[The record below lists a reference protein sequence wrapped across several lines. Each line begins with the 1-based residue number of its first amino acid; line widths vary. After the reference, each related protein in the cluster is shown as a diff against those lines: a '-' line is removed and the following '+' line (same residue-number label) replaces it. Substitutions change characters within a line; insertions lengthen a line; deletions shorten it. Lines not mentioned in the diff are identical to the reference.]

1 MKILPCGEHALLIEL
16 ADERSALATHRTLR
30 DAKLSGILEIVPAER
45 TVLVTVVPGSTQLAE
60 LAQRLSTL
68 SPRGVSA
75 TERGVIELEVVYD
88 GPDLDFACEF
98 TGMDSD
104 ELVDWHCSQLWS
116 VAFCGFAPGFGY
128 LTSDEWTQSIPRR
141 PESRLKV
148 RPGAV
153 GLAGRY
159 CGVYPAESPG
169 GWQII
174 GHTSA
179 RMWDL
184 GRQCPALL
192 VPGTR
197 VAFVPA

>member
-1 MKILPCGEHALLIEL
+1 MKILSCGEHALLIEL
-16 ADERSALATHRTLR
+16 ADERPAMATHRALL
-30 DAKLSGILEIVPAER
+30 DAKLPGVLEIVPAER
-45 TVLVTVVPGSTQLAE
+45 TVLVMVVPGGAE
-60 LAQRLSTL
+60 LMDLAQRLSTM
-68 SPRGVSA
+68 SSRGVA
-75 TERGVIELEVVYD
+75 NAERGQIELEVTYD

-98 TGMDSD
+98 IGMEAGD
-104 ELVDWHCSQLWS
+104 LVDWHCSQVWS

-128 LTSDEWTQSIPRR
+128 MTSDQWTLVPRR

-148 RPGAV
+148 RAGAV
-153 GLAGRY
+153 GSADRY
-159 CGVYPAESPG
+159 CGVYPAQSPG

-184 GRQCPALL
+184 SRDAPALL
-192 VPGTR
+192 VPGMR

>member
-1 MKILPCGEHALLIEL
+1 MKILSCGEHALLIEL
-16 ADERSALATHRTLR
+16 ADERAAMATHRALL
-30 DAKLSGILEIVPAER
+30 DAKLPGVLEIVPAER
-45 TVLVTVVPGSTQLAE
+45 TVLVMVVPGGAE
-60 LAQRLSTL
+60 LMDLAQRLSTM
-68 SPRGVSA
+68 SSRGVA
-75 TERGVIELEVVYD
+75 NAERGQIELEVTYD

-98 TGMDSD
+98 IGMEAGD
-104 ELVDWHCSQLWS
+104 LVDWHCSQVWS

-128 LTSDEWTQSIPRR
+128 MTSDQWTQSVPRR

-148 RPGAV
+148 RAGAV

-159 CGVYPAESPG
+159 CGVYPAQSPG

-184 GRQCPALL
+184 SRDAPALL
-192 VPGTR
+192 VPGMR

>member
-16 ADERSALATHRTLR
+16 DDERSAMATYRTLL
-30 DAKLSGILEIVPAER
+30 DAKLPGILEIVPAER
-45 TVLVTVVPGSTQLAE
+45 TVLVTVVRDTKPLAL
-60 LAQRLSTL
+60 LAQQLSTL
-68 SPRGVSA
+68 SLRSVFAVDGGEV
-75 TERGVIELEVVYD
+75 RLEVTYD

-98 TGMDSD
+98 TEMGAS
-104 ELVDWHCSQLWS
+104 ELIDWHCSQLWS

-128 LTSDEWTQSIPRR
+128 LTSDQWEKSVPRQ

-148 RPGAV
+148 RAGAV

-169 GWQII
+169 GWRII
-174 GHTSA
+174 GHTST

-184 GRQCPALL
+184 DRQSPALL
-192 VPGTR
+192 VPGMR